1 MGKGENG
8 NFGLEMQGFSVIC
21 FVYCLCFLILNLSN
35 GFQEGEKPDKIISS
49 KLNIGGKLQ
58 MDASK
63 GNTGVYMNGRE
74 ITKIELR
81 MLKVIM
87 FLHAFGFTLL

>member
-1 MGKGENG
+1 M
-8 NFGLEMQGFSVIC
+8 L
-21 FVYCLCFLILNLSN
+21 

-58 MDASK
+58 QEASN
-63 GNTGVYMNGRE
+63 GNTRVYMNGRE

-81 MLKVIM
+81 MLKVKS
-87 FLHAFGFTLL
+87 FFSLRFGFWSQFRMECLNMQINRCTRKSL

>member
-1 MGKGENG
+1 M
-8 NFGLEMQGFSVIC
+8 
-21 FVYCLCFLILNLSN
+21 

-58 MDASK
+58 PEASN
-63 GNTGVYMNGRE
+63 GNTRVYMNGRE

-81 MLKVIM
+81 MLKVILFHSPFVLAWIQFRM
-87 FLHAFGFTLL
+87 ECENVEINRCTRMPTF